1 MIDMTSNGKA
11 IFEFTFPDDALND
24 DHPVFSPPFATSNDT
39 FWQLKFYK
47 ADPDNRACSVL
58 YLIAIPNHEEALTT
72 NIWEKRAKL
81 SVMLYIKSEQYE
93 KFNPI
98 KTDKYSVR
106 SYSWGVNFPLLK
118 NNQTVNVG
126 IIFSDTTIER
136 NQVNSEIIFSDQVS
150 KELMSTWMGQ
160 INNMENAN
168 IQLNFNDGFILTH
181 KSVLIKRSEYFR
193 KFFHDTKESKE
204 KKRKLDMNQNFII
217 INIPDYSRQTYYE
230 VIKFMY
236 TDKIEFSNII
246 PFEIFKIADY
256 YLIPDL
262 RQKARIEIYKRLHF
276 DNVVKVLFSEGY
288 KWKDLKD
295 DMVDYIVSH
304 FDRIKDTPEYKLLAV
319 DNRSHPAIVVLM
331 QEIIANLFYK
341 KSTK

>member
-1 MIDMTSNGKA
+1 MIDMTNNGKA
-11 IFEFTFPDDALND
+11 IFEFTFPDNALND

-47 ADPDNRACSVL
+47 ADPDNRAYSVL

-72 NIWEKRAKL
+72 GTWEKRAKL

-118 NNQTVNVG
+118 NHQTVNVG
-126 IIFSDTTIER
+126 IIFSDTAVER
-136 NQVNSEIIFSDQVS
+136 
-150 KELMSTWMGQ
+150 Q
-160 INNMENAN
+160 INNIENAN

-181 KSVLIKRSEYFR
+181 KSILIKRSEYFR
-193 KFFHDTKESKE
+193 KFFHDAKETKE
-204 KKRKLDMNQNFII
+204 KKRKLDTTTTTATTTTTTTSNTTMNQNFVI
-217 INIPDYSRQTYYE
+217 INIPDYPRQTFHE
-230 VIKFMY
+230 
-236 TDKIEFSNII
+236 T
-246 PFEIFKIADY
+246 
-256 YLIPDL
+256 
-262 RQKARIEIYKRLHF
+262 KARIEIYKRLHF

-304 FDRIKDTPEYKLLAV
+304 FDKIKDTPEYKLLAV
-319 DNRSHPAIVVLM
+319 DNRGHPAIVVLM

-341 KSTK
+341 KSK

>member
-1 MIDMTSNGKA
+1 MIDMTNNGKA
-11 IFEFTFPDDALND
+11 IFEFTFPDNALND

-47 ADPDNRACSVL
+47 ADPDNRAYSVL

-72 NIWEKRAKL
+72 GTWEKRAKL

-106 SYSWGVNFPLLK
+106 SYSWVE
-118 NNQTVNVG
+118 
-126 IIFSDTTIER
+126 S
-136 NQVNSEIIFSDQVS
+136 NQVNSEIIFSNQVS
-150 KELMSTWMGQ
+150 KELMSTWIGQ
-160 INNMENAN
+160 INNIENAN

-181 KSVLIKRSEYFR
+181 KSILIKRSEYFR
-193 KFFHDTKESKE
+193 KFFHDAKETKE
-204 KKRKLDMNQNFII
+204 KKRKLDTTTTTATTTTTTTSNTTMNQNFVI
-217 INIPDYSRQTYYE
+217 INIPDYPRQTFHE

-236 TDKIEFSNII
+236 TDKIEFNNII

-304 FDRIKDTPEYKLLAV
+304 FDKIKDTPEYKLLAV
-319 DNRSHPAIVVLM
+319 DNRGHPAIVVLM

-341 KSTK
+341 KSK

>member
-1 MIDMTSNGKA
+1 MTSNGKA

-181 KSVLIKRSEYFR
+181 KSVLIKRSEYF
-193 KFFHDTKESKE
+193 
-204 KKRKLDMNQNFII
+204 
-217 INIPDYSRQTYYE
+217 P
-230 VIKFMY
+230 
-236 TDKIEFSNII
+236 
-246 PFEIFKIADY
+246 DY

>member
-1 MIDMTSNGKA
+1 M
-11 IFEFTFPDDALND
+11 
-24 DHPVFSPPFATSNDT
+24 
-39 FWQLKFYK
+39 
-47 ADPDNRACSVL
+47 
-58 YLIAIPNHEEALTT
+58 
-72 NIWEKRAKL
+72 
-81 SVMLYIKSEQYE
+81 
-93 KFNPI
+93 
-98 KTDKYSVR
+98 
-106 SYSWGVNFPLLK
+106 K